1 MDILETVDGRAI
13 DTIPLLSFL
22 LYAKTAGDH
31 LMGTVR
37 RNGQQVPFD
46 VVLQERRTTARGRRV
61 DSTRTGTASG
71 SLASSASRSTG
82 PADAE
87 RLGLRFTSG
96 IVVAARTQDPH
107 AADVSLAAGDVIYAV
122 NGGRV
127 STVPELQS
135 ILDAM
140 PPHESVVLQ
149 VEREGVLVFVA
160 FELD

>member
-1 MDILETVDGRAI
+1 
-13 DTIPLLSFL
+13 
-22 LYAKTAGDH
+22 
-31 LMGTVR
+31 MGTVL

-46 VVLQERRTTARGRRV
+46 VVLQERPHDGEGTT
-61 DSTRTGTASG
+61 
-71 SLASSASRSTG
+71 SRLDPDRNRIRQLGVLGVALDG